1 MPTPD
6 DHVLRPLTPG
16 DDAAALAL
24 GTEAFGTPPAGT
36 PATPQPAPPRP
47 GRHAWGTFDADGRL
61 VAKAVGLELASWFG
75 GVAVPTCGVA
85 GVTVVAERRGDG
97 LLTDLLRALLD
108 EALARGEVVSTL
120 YPTAPGIYRRLGYEL
135 VGSLD
140 RVELPTSELLGV
152 RAPAGDPGPRG
163 VTTRRATPADA
174 EAVRRVYDRWAAAQH
189 GPLTRRGASFPQTD
203 EALFCDLTGLTLAVD
218 GDGEV
223 VGYAAWRRGAGY
235 DAAATIEVDDLLAVS
250 GDAYRALWR
259 VIGSFSAVTGR
270 VRVTT
275 SGDDPA
281 RLLLPGGSWKVVGT
295 HPYALRLLDV
305 ERAFGLR
312 RWPGPLTGTPDLSFS
327 VAGDTVGHLDGG
339 YRLRVAEGATPCERG
354 PADGPTFTP
363 QGLALAWAG
372 VQSCANLRM
381 LGHLAGPTAYDAS
394 LDALLGAG
402 RLHVRDYF

>member
-6 DHVLRPLTPG
+6 DHVLRPLTPAD
-16 DDAAALAL
+16 DDAAWAL
-24 GTEAFGTPPAGT
+24 GVEAFGAPPAGS
-36 PATPQPAPPRP
+36 PATPPPARPRP
-47 GRHAWGTFDADGRL
+47 GRHAWGTFDAGGRL
-61 VAKAVGLELASWFG
+61 VAKVVGLELASWFG
-75 GVAVPTCGVA
+75 GVPVPTGGVA

-97 LLTDLLRALLD
+97 LLGDLFRAVLD

-152 RAPAGDPGPRG
+152 RAPAGGPGPGG

-174 EAVRRVYDRWAAAQH
+174 AAVRRVYDRWAAAQN
-189 GPLTRRGASFPQTD
+189 GPLTRRSASSRTD
-203 EALFCDLTGLTLAVD
+203 EDLLAAVTGITLAVD

-223 VGYAAWRRGAGY
+223 VGYAAWRRGEGY
-235 DAAATIEVDDLLAVS
+235 DAAATIEVDDLLALS
-250 GDAYRALWR
+250 ADAYRALWR

-281 RLLLPGGSWKVVGT
+281 RLLLPGGSWTVVGT

-312 RWPGPLTGTPDLSFS
+312 PLAGALAGPVDLSFT
-327 VAGDTVGHLDGG
+327 VAGDTLGHIDGG
-339 YRLRVAEGATPCERG
+339 YRLRVAGGTTTCERE

-381 LGHLAGPTAYDAS
+381 LGHLAGPTSYDAT